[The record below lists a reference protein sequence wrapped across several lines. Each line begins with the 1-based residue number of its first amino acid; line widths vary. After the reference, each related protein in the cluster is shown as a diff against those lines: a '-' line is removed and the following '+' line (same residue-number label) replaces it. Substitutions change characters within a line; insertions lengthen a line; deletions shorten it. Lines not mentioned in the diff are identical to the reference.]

1 MVNISFCSQLVL
13 GLEVRPALAL
23 YSLTERALSLFLA
36 EPTHSRN
43 AYSSPGLCS
52 SRIVSSTPLLTCDRR
67 FVSIGILRL
76 RAIPDWSESKVTASS
91 IGGWIIVIAAG
102 SLAVWTGQVTAA
114 DTDSDRKAVEAVCGR
129 CHTTE
134 LFLKERR
141 SWARWNELFADMVER
156 GADGTDDQLDGVS
169 RYFLENLTLVNVNH
183 SPAEEL
189 RGVLGISGDVAE
201 AIIARREH
209 QPFTDLA
216 QLREIK
222 GIDPNILEQRKSR
235 ILF

>member
-1 MVNISFCSQLVL
+1 M
-13 GLEVRPALAL
+13 
-23 YSLTERALSLFLA
+23 
-36 EPTHSRN
+36 
-43 AYSSPGLCS
+43 
-52 SRIVSSTPLLTCDRR
+52 
-67 FVSIGILRL
+67 
-76 RAIPDWSESKVTASS
+76 TASS
-91 IGGWIIVIAAG
+91 IGGWITVISVG
-102 SLAVWTGQVTAA
+102 LLAVWTPQVTAA

-129 CHTTE
+129 CHTTG
-134 LFLKERR
+134 LFLNQRR
-141 SWARWNELFADMVER
+141 SWARWNELFADMVDR

-189 RGVLGISGDVAE
+189 KGVLGIRGDVAE

-209 QPFTDLA
+209 QPFTDVA

-222 GIDPNILEQRKSR
+222 GIDPKILEQRKSR

>member
-1 MVNISFCSQLVL
+1 M
-13 GLEVRPALAL
+13 
-23 YSLTERALSLFLA
+23 T
-36 EPTHSRN
+36 T
-43 AYSSPGLCS
+43 
-52 SRIVSSTPLLTCDRR
+52 
-67 FVSIGILRL
+67 
-76 RAIPDWSESKVTASS
+76 SS
-91 IGGWIIVIAAG
+91 IGGWIIVIAVG

-141 SWARWNELFADMVER
+141 SWARWNELFADMIER

-169 RYFLENLTLVNVNH
+169 RYFLENLTLVNVNR

-189 RGVLGISGDVAE
+189 RGVLGISGDAAE

-209 QPFTDLA
+209 QPFTGLA

>member
-1 MVNISFCSQLVL
+1 VVDFLSAPSGLSFTL
-13 GLEVRPALAL
+13 P
-23 YSLTERALSLFLA
+23 
-36 EPTHSRN
+36 
-43 AYSSPGLCS
+43 
-52 SRIVSSTPLLTCDRR
+52 LTCDRR
-67 FVSIGILRL
+67 FVSIGILRQG
-76 RAIPDWSESKVTASS
+76 AISDWSESKVTASS
-91 IGGWIIVIAAG
+91 IGGWIIVVAVG

-141 SWARWNELFADMVER
+141 SWARWNELFADMIER

-189 RGVLGISGDVAE
+189 RGVLGMSGDVAE

-222 GIDPNILEQRKSR
+222 GIDLNILEQRKSR

>member
-1 MVNISFCSQLVL
+1 MLNLLCGQFVPGS
-13 GLEVRPALAL
+13 EVRPALAL
-23 YSLTERALSLFLA
+23 YSPTQRARPLF
-36 EPTHSRN
+36 HGDQQGRN
-43 AYSSPGLCS
+43 ADSLRPDDAVA
-52 SRIVSSTPLLTCDRR
+52 RIRLSFTLPLTCDRR
-67 FVSIGILRL
+67 SVRIGILRQS
-76 RAIPDWSESKVTASS
+76 AIPDWSETKVPASS

-102 SLAVWTGQVTAA
+102 SLTVWTGQVTAA

-134 LFLKERR
+134 LFLKQRR
-141 SWARWNELFADMVER
+141 SWARWNEVFADMVER

-183 SPAEEL
+183 APAEEL

-209 QPFTDLA
+209 QPFADLA

-222 GIDPNILEQRKSR
+222 GIDPDILEQRKSR

>member
-1 MVNISFCSQLVL
+1 M
-13 GLEVRPALAL
+13 
-23 YSLTERALSLFLA
+23 
-36 EPTHSRN
+36 
-43 AYSSPGLCS
+43 
-52 SRIVSSTPLLTCDRR
+52 
-67 FVSIGILRL
+67 
-76 RAIPDWSESKVTASS
+76 
-91 IGGWIIVIAAG
+91 G

-141 SWARWNELFADMVER
+141 SWARWNELFADMIER

-183 SPAEEL
+183 SPVEEL
-189 RGVLGISGDVAE
+189 RGVLGMSGDVAE

-222 GIDPNILEQRKSR
+222 GIDLNILEQRKSR